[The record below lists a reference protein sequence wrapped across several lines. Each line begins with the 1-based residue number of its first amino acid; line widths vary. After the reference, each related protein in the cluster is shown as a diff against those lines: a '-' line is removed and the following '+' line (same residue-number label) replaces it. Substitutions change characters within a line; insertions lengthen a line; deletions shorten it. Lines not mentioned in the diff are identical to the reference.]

1 MTAQHPASIL
11 LPPLLLLI
19 SPRPSSRNPLLCSS
33 FLHLLGRA
41 RRARFVLL
49 HPTLTR
55 RATATVLLGNPLPPP
70 LMSSAASSFIIAF
83 LSVSLLS
90 FIKPP
95 QPAGAIFLR
104 SRCVPPRAA
113 RRCSASSRQSNR
125 ITQFHLGRFIFRCLL
140 NSAFFSPGVAQ
151 RGMGSPPLSAGSR
164 SISRLTCQ
172 LASLGIS
179 PAYRLPVSN
188 FTTITVAKLAVF
200 VRLSRLSFFLSH
212 VTTSRVVARGD
223 SRLTTNDCSVVLHPP
238 SSMSFCFFI
247 HRCPPLFLP
256 LSFRFTS
263 AVRASAST

>member
-11 LPPLLLLI
+11 LPFPLPLI
-19 SPRPSSRNPLLCSS
+19 SPRPPSRNPLLCSS
-33 FLHLLGRA
+33 FHHLLGRA

-70 LMSSAASSFIIAF
+70 LMSSAASSFIIVF

-95 QPAGAIFLR
+95 RPAGAIFLR

-125 ITQFHLGRFIFRCLL
+125 ITPFHLGRFIFSCLL
-140 NSAFFSPGVAQ
+140 NSAFFSGVAQ
-151 RGMGSPPLSAGSR
+151 RAMTLPPLSAGSR

-172 LASLGIS
+172 LASLGVS

-200 VRLSRLSFFLSH
+200 VRLSCLSFFLSH